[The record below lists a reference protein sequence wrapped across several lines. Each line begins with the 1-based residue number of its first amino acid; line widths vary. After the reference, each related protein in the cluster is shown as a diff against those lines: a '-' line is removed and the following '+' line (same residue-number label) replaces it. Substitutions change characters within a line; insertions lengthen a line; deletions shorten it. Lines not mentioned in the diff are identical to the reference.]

1 MPNRRDLERGS
12 APRRAMPGPLPLPAL
27 LAAVPLAVEAGAA
40 AAGATDPAS
49 ALQAGAPFAWSL
61 VLAGA
66 VVIASLFPLA
76 AARSKADFTPA
87 DLAAPR
93 AMFERL
99 PAWGKRASW
108 AHQNCF
114 EAFSLHAPA
123 CLLALFAAHTG
134 AAPTALAIAA
144 AWLHP
149 ALRLG
154 YIGAYVANL
163 PPLRSLCWAGAILC
177 TALLYSEGLR
187 GVLGG

>member
-1 MPNRRDLERGS
+1 MP
-12 APRRAMPGPLPLPAL
+12 APFALPEL

-40 AAGATDPAS
+40 GAGAS
-49 ALQAGAPFAWSL
+49 VQAGAPYAWSL

-66 VVIASLFPLA
+66 VVVASLFPLA

-87 DLAAPR
+87 DLSAPR

-108 AHQNCF
+108 AHQNSF
-114 EAFSLHAPA
+114 EAFTLHAPA
-123 CLLALFAAHTG
+123 CLLALLAARDG
-134 AAPTALAIAA
+134 AAPAALAVAA

-187 GVLGG
+187 GVLAG

>member
-1 MPNRRDLERGS
+1 MLLS
-12 APRRAMPGPLPLPAL
+12 LPLPAL
-27 LAAVPLAVEAGAA
+27 LAAIPLAVEAGATGTSDA
-40 AAGATDPAS
+40 AA
-49 ALQAGAPFAWSL
+49 ALHAGAPFAWSL

-66 VVIASLFPLA
+66 VVIASLIPLG
-76 AARSKADFTPA
+76 AARSQADFTPS

-99 PAWGKRASW
+99 PAWGKRANW
-108 AHQNCF
+108 AHQNSF
-114 EAFSLHAPA
+114 EAFTLHAPA

-163 PPLRSLCWAGAILC
+163 PPLRSLCWAGAITC
-177 TALLYSEGLR
+177 TGILYLEGLR
-187 GVLGG
+187 AVLAAAG